1 MSNICDKRT
10 RFELRLQ
17 AIQVVVASPSAYSE
31 PVAWSQMAI
40 NQNIFEVELLAL
52 YDAAIAEDEAN
63 LEEGEVLD
71 DCYSEWRDYQAQRVR
86 DSVEFL
92 AATNIGFGSSFIPA
106 R

>member
-1 MSNICDKRT
+1 MSNICDKRV

-17 AIQVVVASPSAYSE
+17 AIQTVVSSPSAYE
-31 PVAWSQMAI
+31 IPVAWSQMAI

-52 YDAAIAEDEAN
+52 YDAAIAGDEAN
-63 LEEGEVLD
+63 LDPGEELD
-71 DCYSEWRDYQAQRVR
+71 DCYGEWRDFQAQRVQ

-92 AATNIGFGSSFIPA
+92 AATGVGFGSSYIPT